1 MYFAQHNNS
10 DAFAEWKEYAADSSD
25 ADTVNRWTAVL
36 HKFQTSGH
44 LAAMQ
49 TLAELQIQASMYL
62 PPSAIAG
69 TYFAAGDKE
78 RGFGWLERAYHERDD
93 NLAAIKIDP
102 TFAPIRSDPRY
113 TDLLRRM
120 GLPQ

>member
-1 MYFAQHNNS
+1 M
-10 DAFAEWKEYAADSSD
+10 
-25 ADTVNRWTAVL
+25 
-36 HKFQTSGH
+36 HKFQTSGY

-62 PPSAIAG
+62 APSAVAG
-69 TYFAAGDKE
+69 SYFAAGDKE

-93 NLAAIKIDP
+93 NLEWIKIDP

-113 TDLLRRM
+113 ADLLRRM
-120 GLPQ
+120 GLPE